1 MQGSVQHQ
9 GCRIHSVLKRLKG
22 FRVQNTGPESPVRVG
37 GCSTCAGGL
46 VKAVSRHS
54 SGERN
59 PYVFLSAKYVALT
72 KFPRVFV
79 EPVVDVYTSYKFRG
93 FQGSGFGIGV
103 VEGTEG
109 TEGMEGIEGIE
120 GIEGRG

>member
-1 MQGSVQHQ
+1 
-9 GCRIHSVLKRLKG
+9 
-22 FRVQNTGPESPVRVG
+22 
-37 GCSTCAGGL
+37 L

-59 PYVFLSAKYVALT
+59 PYVLT